1 MKRLM
6 RYGLGEY
13 SRILRRM
20 CLCGVSIL
28 RGNAAPC
35 AFDKVRH
42 WLSAALCT

>member
-13 SRILRRM
+13 PRILRRL

-28 RGNAAPC
+28 RGNAALY
-35 AFDKVRH
+35 V
-42 WLSAALCT
+42 LSCFTIRYGIG